1 MKVSAR
7 VALLC
12 LVLSLLPRAAAA
24 QAIPGWDCRQLTFEM
39 IDTNRIR
46 LTREVECNGS
56 EANAGQQVF
65 ADNLIWNMSTGEFE
79 ATGNALLVSPTARL
93 SAERVVFNTK
103 TGLGTFYTASGSAS
117 LGARAAKD
125 KSMFGTLEPDVYFW
139 GEEIEKIGEDKYR
152 ITNGSFTTCVQPT
165 PRWDIVSGSATINLE
180 DYAILRNAVMRVKDV
195 PMFYLPVLYY
205 PIQSDD
211 RATGFLLPSYGTSTF
226 RGQSL
231 SNAFFWAINRSQDLT
246 LMHDWYTKTGQGFGT
261 EYRYVLAPGSE
272 GSVRAYRLSQNETVL
287 ESGSSTSSLPAETS
301 YEVRGGL
308 AQTLPAGFRARAN
321 VDYFSSLTTKQLYN
335 TDVYYSSLSR
345 RTIGGSVTGNWGGL
359 NLTSNFQRSEYFQS
373 QTQSTVNGF
382 APSVTANLSSKRLG
396 RLPLYVTT
404 NGEAAKYLYI
414 ARSGPVEQDLS
425 LGRFD
430 VQPNLRAALS
440 NWPFLTVNASVAYRN
455 TYFTQSLNELRQQVP
470 IGLSRQY
477 FDLRAD
483 FVGPTFSRVFTP
495 NNGVA
500 DRLKHIIE
508 PSLSVQRI
516 TDFEDQDRV
525 PQIGS
530 SSEFV
535 IGGVTR
541 VTYALAN
548 RVLVRKAPKDQQAT
562 GAASAPRELLNVS
575 VTQTYYTD
583 PSARRFDVNYQSS
596 QTGLVRP
603 SSFSPIALTA
613 RAAPSAFTTATVR
626 MEFDQQDGRLRAFQA
641 NGAST
646 HRAAQVNVGW
656 SRTNYTVASTQNIL
670 NAATTINLTQGRTGG
685 TYGIDWDISRSYI
698 IQQRMI
704 GFYNAQCCGFA
715 VEYQQFTFPTGAVA
729 GVPQDRRF
737 NISFTLAGIGTF
749 SNFFGAFGGGR
760 F

>member
-1 MKVSAR
+1 MSTTAR
-7 VALLC
+7 AALLC
-12 LVLSLLPRAAAA
+12 VAFGLLPGAAAA

-39 IDTNRIR
+39 IDTNRVR
-46 LTREVECNGS
+46 LTSEVECNGS
-56 EANAGQQVF
+56 EANAGQQIF
-65 ADNLIWNMSTGEFE
+65 ADDLVWNISTGEFDSS
-79 ATGNALLVSPTARL
+79 GNVLLVSPTARL
-93 SAERVVFNTK
+93 SAERVLFNTK
-103 TGLGTFYTASGSAS
+103 TGLGTFFTASGSAS
-117 LGARAAKD
+117 LGSRGAKD

-139 GEEIEKIGEDKYR
+139 GETIEKIAEDKYR

-165 PRWDIVSGSATINLE
+165 PRWDIITGSATINLE

-195 PMFYLPVLYY
+195 PMFYLPVMYY

-211 RATGFLLPSYGTSTF
+211 RATGFLLPTYGTSTF

-231 SNAFFWAINRSQDLT
+231 SNAFFWAMNRSQDLT

-261 EYRYVLAPGSE
+261 EYRYVVAPGSE
-272 GSVRAYRLSQNETVL
+272 GNLRAYRLSQNETVL
-287 ESGSSTSSLPAETS
+287 EGSTSSLPAETS
-301 YEVRGGL
+301 YEVRGSM
-308 AQTLPAGFRARAN
+308 AQMLPAGFRARAN

-359 NLTSNFQRSEYFQS
+359 NLTGNYQRAEYFQS

-382 APSVTANLSSKRLG
+382 SPSLTASLSSKRLG
-396 RLPLYVTT
+396 TLPLYVTT
-404 NGEAAKYLYI
+404 NGEAARYLYI
-414 ARSGPVEQDLS
+414 ARNGDTEQDLS

-430 VQPNLRAALS
+430 VQPTLRAALS
-440 NWPFLTVNASVAYRN
+440 NWPFLTVNGVIAYRN

-470 IGLSRQY
+470 VGLSRQY

-483 FVGPTFSRVFTP
+483 VVGPTFSRVFNP
-495 NNGVA
+495 NKGIET
-500 DRLKHIIE
+500 RLKHIIE
-508 PSLSVQRI
+508 PSVSVQRI
-516 TDFEDQDRV
+516 TEFEDQDRV
-525 PQIGS
+525 PQFGS

-548 RVLVRKAPKDQQAT
+548 RVLMRKMAKNEQA
-562 GAASAPRELLNVS
+562 GSAASPPRELLNVS

-583 PSARRFDVNYQSS
+583 PNARRFDVNYQSS

-603 SSFSPIALTA
+603 SSFSPVAVTA
-613 RAAPSAFTTATVR
+613 RTTPSAFTTATVR

-670 NAATTINLTQGRTGG
+670 NASTTLNFTQGRTGG

-698 IQQRMI
+698 IQQRWV

-715 VEYQQFTFPTGAVA
+715 VEYQQFKFPTGAVA
-729 GVPQDRRF
+729 GIPQDRRF